1 MASPFKVFRKN
12 AKLLLVGLFLLSM
25 VSFVVIPSFLQWLET
40 QQRHTAGIAVTT
52 VKFGDLSD
60 AQLASLRRERAVVRR
75 FLEALMQRIEE
86 LKGNSFRVRLALMT
100 IDQPTDENLVRSWL
114 IAQYARQM
122 GLKITDQSVNAF
134 LRGLIDASGVPLS
147 QSDLV
152 NLMRSRNI
160 DENVLF
166 AGLEHELLVLRYM
179 QLAGLDLLSLQPG
192 LTGETP
198 GARWDYF
205 LRLNR
210 MASIELCAFPVEK
223 YIDQVPTPDE
233 RTVRSFFEE
242 YKTRL
247 PNPQSP
253 EPGFKV
259 PNKVTL
265 EYLKAD
271 FQKWLLNT
279 KIPDEELRRVYE
291 ERKDQLFLRPAPP
304 PTETNATPPSQTTPP
319 SESSQPAGNP
329 SSGGSPQA
337 SPEGTQT
344 PAAGAEK
351 SPAAS
356 TPASEQ
362 PTSQAAPSPKET
374 PSQPGEQSQPKA
386 EQGTSE
392 PQTQPSSGTSEP
404 QPTEGSRA
412 ESRVKVLFTAFEES
426 AEKAGEKAPGN
437 EEQPP
442 KPEQTPASASEA
454 PPTPSPAPA
463 ASSEEKP
470 QTGDS
475 SKEQPPETPPA
486 APQAPASPPQ
496 PASQTQPPATPAQTP
511 SQQPAAEES
520 KYRPFEEVK
529 DQVRSLIISERIK
542 AVLDELEEI
551 MRQYQGDLA
560 NYEAAK
566 EEAERA
572 QQPVPPAPTRPD
584 LRKLAQEKGLDY
596 YVVEDAAIW
605 DLADRDIGKAFDLS
619 GNPVLRSVFD
629 LAEFL
634 TLRAVDQD
642 NNQYLVWVTAKVKE
656 HVPTLDEPGVREQVI
671 HTWRMQEARK
681 LAEKEVQALAEKVNA
696 ARQSLVEFYKATK
709 QADPTVDLPEPV
721 ETEPFTW
728 LTYGEF
734 DVVRLTQLPPRISPI
749 KVRVKD
755 PASGLIVEKDVVK
768 DAGNDFMA
776 AVFSLDV
783 GQAGLAWNQ
792 PRTVA
797 YLVRVLEFQPPM
809 EQLFERFMRDT
820 RGSYMDVVQFDLA
833 AMYQRWIQN
842 LEKEAGLK
850 WVHPAGSEI
859 PID

>member
-1 MASPFKVFRKN
+1 MASPFKIFRKN
-12 AKLLLVGLFLLSM
+12 AKVLLVGLFLLSM
-25 VSFVVIPSFLQWLET
+25 VSFVVIPSFLQWLQT
-40 QQRHTAGIAVTT
+40 QRSRTAGVVVST
-52 VKFGDLSD
+52 VKFGNLSEV
-60 AQLASLRRERAVVRR
+60 QLASLRRERAVVRR

-100 IDQPTDENLVRSWL
+100 IDQPTEENLVRSWL
-114 IAQYARQM
+114 IAQYARQT
-122 GLKITDQSVNAF
+122 GLKVTDQSVNAF
-134 LRGLIDASGVPLS
+134 LRSLIDASGVPLS

-210 MASIELCAFPVEK
+210 MASVELCDFPVEK
-223 YIDQVPTPDE
+223 YIDQVPAPDE
-233 RTVRSFFEE
+233 RTVRAFFDE

-279 KIPDEELRRVYE
+279 KIPEEELRRVYE
-291 ERKDQLFLRPAPP
+291 ERKDDLFVRPAPP
-304 PTETNATPPSQTTPP
+304 PTEATSTSP
-319 SESSQPAGNP
+319 SESGQTAGNP
-329 SSGGSPQA
+329 SSGGSPQG
-337 SPEGTQT
+337 SPESTQAPSAGTEKP
-344 PAAGAEK
+344 PA
-351 SPAAS
+351 SS
-356 TPASEQ
+356 TPTSEQ
-362 PTSQAAPSPKET
+362 SAPQGSPSPTET
-374 PSQPGEQSQPKA
+374 PSQPAEQSQPKA

-392 PQTQPSSGTSEP
+392 PQGQSSSGTSEP
-404 QPTEGSRA
+404 QPTQGSRD
-412 ESRVKVLFTAFEES
+412 ESRLKVLFTAFEPAPENLQ
-426 AEKAGEKAPGN
+426 EKAPEK
-437 EEQPP
+437 EEQPQ
-442 KPEQTPASASEA
+442 KPEQTSAGPSETPPVASPASA
-454 PPTPSPAPA
+454 
-463 ASSEEKP
+463 ASTEEKP
-470 QTGDS
+470 QPGDS
-475 SKEQPPETPPA
+475 AKEKPA
-486 APQAPASPPQ
+486 EAPATAPQTPASEPQ
-496 PASQTQPPATPAQTP
+496 PASQTQSPAASAQTP
-511 SQQPAAEES
+511 SQQPAAESS

-542 AVLDELEEI
+542 AVLDEIEEI

-572 QQPVPPAPTRPD
+572 KQPEPAAPSRPD

-596 YVVEDAAIW
+596 FIVENAAIW

-619 GNPVLRSVFD
+619 GAPVLQSVFD

-642 NNQYLVWVTAKVKE
+642 SNQYLAWVTAKVKE

-696 ARQSLVEFYKATK
+696 ARQSLADFYKASK
-709 QADPTVDLPEPV
+709 QAEPAMDLPEPV
-721 ETEPFTW
+721 ESEPFTW

-734 DVVRLTQLPPRISPI
+734 DLARLTRTPPRISPI
-749 KVRVKD
+749 KIRVKD
-755 PASGLIVEKDVVK
+755 PASGLIVEKDAVQ
-768 DAGNDFMA
+768 DAGNEFMA

-783 GQAGLAWNQ
+783 GQAGLAWNR
-792 PRTVA
+792 PHTVV

-820 RGSYMDVVQFDLA
+820 RASYLDVVQFDLA
-833 AMYQRWIQN
+833 TIYQGWIQN

-850 WVHPAGSEI
+850 WIHPAGSGV
-859 PID
+859 PLD

>member
-12 AKLLLVGLFLLSM
+12 AKVLLVGLFLLSM

-40 QQRHTAGIAVTT
+40 QRRRTAGIAVTT
-52 VKFGDLSD
+52 VKFGNLSD
-60 AQLASLRRERAVVRR
+60 AQLASLRVQRSVVRR

-86 LKGNSFRVRLALMT
+86 LKGNSFRVRLALTT

-114 IAQYARQM
+114 IAQYALQT
-122 GLKITDQSVNAF
+122 GLKVTDRSVNAF
-134 LRGLIDASGVPLS
+134 LRSLIDASGVPLS

-160 DENVLF
+160 DENTLF

-223 YIDQVPTPDE
+223 YINQVPSPDE

-242 YKTRL
+242 HKTRL

-259 PNKVTL
+259 PDKVTL

-271 FQKWLLNT
+271 FQKWLVNT

-291 ERKDQLFLRPAPP
+291 ERKDELFLRPASS
-304 PTETNATPPSQTTPP
+304 ATGATTTTP
-319 SESSQPAGNP
+319 SESAQPAANP
-329 SSGGSPQA
+329 SSGASPQA
-337 SPEGTQT
+337 SPEGT
-344 PAAGAEK
+344 PAPSAGAEK
-351 SPAAS
+351 SPAAT

-362 PTSQAAPSPKET
+362 STPQGPSSQAET
-374 PSQPGEQSQPKA
+374 PAHPVEQPQQKA
-386 EQGTSE
+386 DQGTSE
-392 PQTQPSSGTSEP
+392 PQPQPQPGTSGP
-404 QPTEGSRA
+404 QPTQGSRHD
-412 ESRVKVLFTAFEES
+412 SRVKMFFTAFEES
-426 AEKAGEKAPGN
+426 TQNAEGNTPGK

-442 KPEQTPASASEA
+442 KAEQTPA
-454 PPTPSPAPA
+454 A
-463 ASSEEKP
+463 AS
-470 QTGDS
+470 
-475 SKEQPPETPPA
+475 ETPPA
-486 APQAPASPPQ
+486 ASPAAAPGEKPQ
-496 PASQTQPPATPAQTP
+496 PGASSVQQPAEKPATASETPSSPAQPPAASPQTP
-511 SQQPAAEES
+511 PQQPTAEVS

-529 DQVRSLIISERIK
+529 DQIRSLIVSERIK
-542 AVLDELEEI
+542 AVLDEIEEI

-560 NYEAAK
+560 NYETAK
-566 EEAERA
+566 EEAEKA
-572 QQPVPPAPTRPD
+572 KQPAPPAPTRPD
-584 LRKLAQEKGLDY
+584 LRKLAQDKGLDY

-605 DLADRDIGKAFDLS
+605 DLADRDIGKAIDLS
-619 GNPVLRSVFD
+619 RNPVLRSVFD

-634 TLRAVDQD
+634 PLRAVDQD
-642 NNQYLVWVTAKVKE
+642 NNQYLTWVTSKVKE
-656 HVPTLDEPGVREQVI
+656 HVPTLDEPGIREQVI

-696 ARQSLVEFYKATK
+696 SRQSLADFYKATK
-709 QADPTVDLPEPV
+709 QADSAVDLPEPV

-749 KVRVKD
+749 KTRVKD
-755 PASGLIVEKDVVK
+755 PASGLIVEKDVVE

-783 GQAGLAWNQ
+783 GQAGLAWNR

-809 EQLFERFMRDT
+809 EQLFESFMRDT
-820 RGSYMDVVQFDLA
+820 RASYLGVVQFDLA
-833 AMYQRWIQN
+833 TIYQRWVEN

-850 WVHPAGSEI
+850 WVHPAGSQV
-859 PID
+859 PLD